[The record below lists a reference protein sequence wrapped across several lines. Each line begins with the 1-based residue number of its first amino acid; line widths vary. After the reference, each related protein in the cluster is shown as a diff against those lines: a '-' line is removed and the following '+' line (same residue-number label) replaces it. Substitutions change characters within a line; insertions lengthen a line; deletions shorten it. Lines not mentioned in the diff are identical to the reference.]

1 MTDNRF
7 EHANRNVPRA
17 GLSVVKCPLHPG
29 SVDVHHP
36 AGDEEIMHVSAALWA
51 AFIDWV
57 KAGHGD
63 YDQLPDDPRKHLP
76 RFRG

>member
-1 MTDNRF
+1 MTDNRI
-7 EHANRNVPRA
+7 EHAGRNIPPA

-36 AGDEEIMHVSAALWA
+36 ADHEEIMHVSAALWA
-51 AFIDWV
+51 AFTNWV
-57 KAGHGD
+57 KAGLGD
-63 YDQLPDDPRKHLP
+63 YDKLPDDPRKHLP

>member
-1 MTDNRF
+1 MTGNRV
-7 EHANRNVPRA
+7 EHADRNAPRG

-51 AFIDWV
+51 AFVEWV
-57 KAGHGD
+57 KAGLGD
-63 YDQLPDDPRKHLP
+63 YDNLPDDPRRHLP
-76 RFRG
+76 LFRG

>member
-1 MTDNRF
+1 MTENRM
-7 EHANRNVPRA
+7 EHASRNTPPA

-36 AGDEEIMHVSAALWA
+36 AGDEEIMHVSAALWT
-51 AFIDWV
+51 AFTDWV
-57 KAGHGD
+57 KAGLGD
-63 YDQLPDDPRKHLP
+63 YDNLPDDPRKHLP

>member
-1 MTDNRF
+1 MDTY
-7 EHANRNVPRA
+7 V
-17 GLSVVKCPLHPG
+17 
-29 SVDVHHP
+29 
-36 AGDEEIMHVSAALWA
+36 WA

-57 KAGHGD
+57 KAGLGD

>member
-1 MTDNRF
+1 MTDNRI
-7 EHANRNVPRA
+7 EDAGRNIPRT

-36 AGDEEIMHVSAALWA
+36 ASDEEIMHISAAWWA
-51 AFIDWV
+51 AFTGWV
-57 KAGHGD
+57 KAGLGD
-63 YDQLPDDPRKHLP
+63 YDKLPDDPRKHLP